1 MAGDLAKLRSIWPH
15 VVSEI
20 EVDGNP
26 ETSGPQKAMQE
37 PNLDAQ
43 SHIVSY
49 ILRGRVYR
57 HIRHKVM
64 KDTSRG
70 WQEAT
75 SA

>member
-1 MAGDLAKLRSIWPH
+1 MAANLAKLRSIWPH

-26 ETSGPQKAMQE
+26 KTSGPQRAMQE

-43 SHIVSY
+43 SHIISD

-57 HIRHKVM
+57 HI
-64 KDTSRG
+64 
-70 WQEAT
+70 
-75 SA
+75 